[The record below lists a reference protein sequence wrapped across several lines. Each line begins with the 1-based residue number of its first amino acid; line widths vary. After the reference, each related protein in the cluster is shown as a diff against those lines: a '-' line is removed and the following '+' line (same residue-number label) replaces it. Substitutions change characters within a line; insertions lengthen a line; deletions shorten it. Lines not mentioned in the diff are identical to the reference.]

1 LSGATAPCQNRHIE
15 PIREDR
21 PMKAQSSLRLPLFLA
36 LTGALA
42 LAGCAHAPQP
52 PTAAAAPGP
61 VAGAPAAAAPAW
73 QLEWAR
79 GATFYEIFVRSFA
92 DSDGDGVGD
101 LRGLTAKLDYLN
113 DGDPATTADLG
124 VEALWLMPI
133 FASPSYHG
141 YDTTDY
147 RAINPDY
154 GTMDDFLAF
163 IAAAHARG
171 IKVVVDLVINHTS
184 DRHPWFVE
192 SASSLTS
199 AKRDWYVWSATDPG
213 WMQPWGGGPSWHEKN
228 GAYYYGIFWSG
239 MPDLNMLK
247 PEVRS
252 EVESI
257 ADYWLERGVD
267 GFRLDAARHI
277 VADGPGEAQ
286 NDTPETHAFWKEFS
300 AHVRAVDA
308 KALLVGENWTTSEKI
323 APYYGSTVAVAGGD
337 ELPMSFDFPLGGAIV
352 ESVQMRDG
360 SPVAET
366 LADVARLYPA
376 GVLDGT
382 FITNHDMPRVATQ
395 LGGNPAALRSAAAI
409 LLTLP
414 GTPFVYYGEEVG
426 LAGDKPDPDIRTP
439 MPWDDGE
446 AGGGF
451 TTGTPWHLFAKG
463 RAAANVA
470 AQAGDP
476 ASLLSLYRRLIH
488 LRAGSPALRHGATTV
503 LSPGAGSSPVLA
515 FVREADGE
523 RVLAVHNLGVAQAV
537 AGPWALQATA
547 AELLLAS
554 ADGASAVAAGAISV
568 TLPPGG
574 SAVWRLR

>member
-1 LSGATAPCQNRHIE
+1 MTRKLYFQL
-15 PIREDR
+15 PI
-21 PMKAQSSLRLPLFLA
+21 AVTLVASLGLI
-36 LTGALA
+36 
-42 LAGCAHAPQP
+42 GCAHAPQATP
-52 PTAAAAPGP
+52 A
-61 VAGAPAAAAPAW
+61 APAAPAAGPGW

-79 GATFYEIFVRSFA
+79 GATFYEVFVRSFA
-92 DSDGDGVGD
+92 DSDGDGIGD
-101 LRGLTAKLDYLN
+101 LRGLTARLDYLN
-113 DGDPATTADLG
+113 DGDPATTTDLG

-154 GTMDDFLAF
+154 GTLEDFQAF

-171 IKVVVDLVINHTS
+171 IRVVVDLVINHTGA
-184 DRHPWFVE
+184 DHPWFVE
-192 SASSLTS
+192 SASSPAS
-199 AKRDWYVWSATDPG
+199 PKRDWYVWRADDPG
-213 WMQPWGGGPSWHEKN
+213 WMQPWGGGPTWHEKN
-228 GAYYYGIFWSG
+228 GTFFYGIFWSG
-239 MPDLNMLK
+239 MPDLNFAN
-247 PEVRS
+247 PAVRS

-277 VADGPGEAQ
+277 VADGPGDLQ
-286 NDTPETHAFWKEFS
+286 NDTPETHAFWREFA
-300 AHVRAVDA
+300 AHVRSVDP
-308 KALLVGENWTTSEKI
+308 KALLVGENWTTNEKI

-337 ELPMSFDFPLGGAIV
+337 ELPMSFDFPLGSAIL
-352 ESVQMRDG
+352 ESVQMHDG

-366 LADVARLYPA
+366 LAGVARLYPA

-395 LGGNPAALRSAAAI
+395 LNGTTAALRSAAAI

-426 LAGDKPDPDIRTP
+426 LVGNKPDPDIRTP
-439 MPWDDGE
+439 MPWNDSE

-451 TTGTPWHLFAKG
+451 TTGTPWRPFARG
-463 RAAANVA
+463 RATANVA

-488 LRAGSPALRHGATTV
+488 LRAGSPALRRGAITV
-503 LSPGAGSSPVLA
+503 LSPGAASSSVLA

-523 RVLAVHNLGVAQAV
+523 RVLVVHNLGNNEAV
-537 AGPWALQATA
+537 AGPWELPATSL
-547 AELLLAS
+547 EPIFAS
-554 ADGASAVAAGAISV
+554 VDGASAKATGTVSVAVPA
-568 TLPPGG
+568 GG
-574 SAVWRLR
+574 SAIWRLR

>member
-1 LSGATAPCQNRHIE
+1 MTRKLYFQL
-15 PIREDR
+15 PI
-21 PMKAQSSLRLPLFLA
+21 AVTLVASLGLI
-36 LTGALA
+36 
-42 LAGCAHAPQP
+42 GCAHAPQATP
-52 PTAAAAPGP
+52 A
-61 VAGAPAAAAPAW
+61 APAAPAAGPGW

-79 GATFYEIFVRSFA
+79 GATFYEVFVRSFA
-92 DSDGDGVGD
+92 DSDGDGIGD
-101 LRGLTAKLDYLN
+101 LRGLTARLDYLN
-113 DGDPATTADLG
+113 DGDPATTTDLG

-154 GTMDDFLAF
+154 GTLEDFQAF

-171 IKVVVDLVINHTS
+171 IRVVVDLVINHTGA
-184 DRHPWFVE
+184 DHPWFVE
-192 SASSLTS
+192 SASSPAS
-199 AKRDWYVWSATDPG
+199 PKRDWYVWRADDPG
-213 WMQPWGGGPSWHEKN
+213 WMQPWGGGPTWHEKN
-228 GAYYYGIFWSG
+228 GTFFYGIFWSG
-239 MPDLNMLK
+239 MPDLNFAN
-247 PEVRS
+247 PAVRS

-277 VADGPGEAQ
+277 VADGPGDLQ
-286 NDTPETHAFWKEFS
+286 NDTPETHAFWREFA
-300 AHVRAVDA
+300 AHVRSVDP
-308 KALLVGENWTTSEKI
+308 KALLVGENWTTNEKI

-337 ELPMSFDFPLGGAIV
+337 ELPMSFDFPLGSAIL
-352 ESVQMRDG
+352 ESVQMHDG

-366 LADVARLYPA
+366 LAGVARLYPA

-395 LGGNPAALRSAAAI
+395 LNGTTAALRSAAAI

-426 LAGDKPDPDIRTP
+426 LVGNKPDPDIRTP
-439 MPWDDGE
+439 MPWNDSE

-451 TTGTPWHLFAKG
+451 TTGTPWRPFARG
-463 RAAANVA
+463 RATANVA

-488 LRAGSPALRHGATTV
+488 LRAGSPALRRGAITV
-503 LSPGAGSSPVLA
+503 LSPGAASSPVLA
-515 FVREADGE
+515 FVREADSE
-523 RVLAVHNLGVAQAV
+523 RVLVVHNLGNNEAV
-537 AGPWALQATA
+537 AGPWELPATSL
-547 AELLLAS
+547 EPIFAS
-554 ADGASAVAAGAISV
+554 VDGASAKATGTVSVAVPA
-568 TLPPGG
+568 GG
-574 SAVWRLR
+574 SAIWRLR

>member
-1 LSGATAPCQNRHIE
+1 MTRKLYFQL
-15 PIREDR
+15 PI
-21 PMKAQSSLRLPLFLA
+21 AVTLVASLGLI
-36 LTGALA
+36 
-42 LAGCAHAPQP
+42 GCAHAPQATP
-52 PTAAAAPGP
+52 A
-61 VAGAPAAAAPAW
+61 APAAPAAGPGW

-79 GATFYEIFVRSFA
+79 GATFYEVFVRSFA
-92 DSDGDGVGD
+92 DSDGDGIGD
-101 LRGLTAKLDYLN
+101 LRGLTARLDYLN
-113 DGDPATTADLG
+113 DGDPATTTDLG

-154 GTMDDFLAF
+154 GTLEDFQAF

-171 IKVVVDLVINHTS
+171 IRVVVDLVINHTGA
-184 DRHPWFVE
+184 DHPWFVE
-192 SASSLTS
+192 SASSPAS
-199 AKRDWYVWSATDPG
+199 PKRDWYVWRADDPG
-213 WMQPWGGGPSWHEKN
+213 WMQPWGGGPTWHEKN
-228 GAYYYGIFWSG
+228 GTFFYGIFWSG
-239 MPDLNMLK
+239 MPDLNFAN
-247 PEVRS
+247 PAVRS

-277 VADGPGEAQ
+277 VADGPGDLQ
-286 NDTPETHAFWKEFS
+286 NDTPETHAFWREFA
-300 AHVRAVDA
+300 AHVRSVDP
-308 KALLVGENWTTSEKI
+308 KALLVGENWTTNEKI

-337 ELPMSFDFPLGGAIV
+337 ELPMSFDFPLGSAIL
-352 ESVQMRDG
+352 ESVQMHDG

-366 LADVARLYPA
+366 LAGVARLYPA

-395 LGGNPAALRSAAAI
+395 LNGTTAALRSAAAI

-426 LAGDKPDPDIRTP
+426 LVGNKPDPDIRTP
-439 MPWDDGE
+439 MPWNDSE

-451 TTGTPWHLFAKG
+451 TTGTPWRPFARG
-463 RAAANVA
+463 RATANVA

-488 LRAGSPALRHGATTV
+488 LRAGSPALRQGAITV
-503 LSPGAGSSPVLA
+503 LSPGAASSPVLA
-515 FVREADGE
+515 FVREADSE
-523 RVLAVHNLGVAQAV
+523 RVLVVHNLGNNEAV
-537 AGPWALQATA
+537 AGPWELPATSL
-547 AELLLAS
+547 EPIFAS
-554 ADGASAVAAGAISV
+554 VDGASAKATGTVSVAVPA
-568 TLPPGG
+568 GG
-574 SAVWRLR
+574 SAIWRLR

>member
-1 LSGATAPCQNRHIE
+1 MTRKLYFQL
-15 PIREDR
+15 PI
-21 PMKAQSSLRLPLFLA
+21 AVTLVASLGLI
-36 LTGALA
+36 
-42 LAGCAHAPQP
+42 GCAHAPQATP
-52 PTAAAAPGP
+52 A
-61 VAGAPAAAAPAW
+61 APAAPAAGPEW

-79 GATFYEIFVRSFA
+79 GATFYEVFVRSFA
-92 DSDGDGVGD
+92 DSDGDGIGD
-101 LRGLTAKLDYLN
+101 LRGLTARLDYLN
-113 DGDPATTADLG
+113 DGDPATTTDLG

-154 GTMDDFLAF
+154 GTLEDFQAF

-171 IKVVVDLVINHTS
+171 IRVVVDLVINHTGA
-184 DRHPWFVE
+184 DHPWFVE
-192 SASSLTS
+192 SASSPAS
-199 AKRDWYVWSATDPG
+199 PKRDWYVWRADDPG
-213 WMQPWGGGPSWHEKN
+213 WMQPWGGGPTWHEKN
-228 GAYYYGIFWSG
+228 GTFFYGIFWSG
-239 MPDLNMLK
+239 MPDLNFAN
-247 PEVRS
+247 PAVRS

-277 VADGPGEAQ
+277 VADGPGDLQ
-286 NDTPETHAFWKEFS
+286 NDTPETHAFWREFA
-300 AHVRAVDA
+300 AHVRSVDP
-308 KALLVGENWTTSEKI
+308 KALLVGENWTTNEKI

-337 ELPMSFDFPLGGAIV
+337 ELPMSFDFPLGSAIL
-352 ESVQMRDG
+352 ESVQMHDG

-366 LADVARLYPA
+366 LAGVARLYPA
-376 GVLDGT
+376 WVLDGT

-395 LGGNPAALRSAAAI
+395 LNGTTAALRSAAAI

-426 LAGDKPDPDIRTP
+426 LVGNKPDPDIRTP
-439 MPWDDGE
+439 MPWNDSE

-451 TTGTPWHLFAKG
+451 TTGTPWRPFARG
-463 RAAANVA
+463 RATANVA

-488 LRAGSPALRHGATTV
+488 LRAGSPALRQGAITV
-503 LSPGAGSSPVLA
+503 LSPGAASSPVLA

-523 RVLAVHNLGVAQAV
+523 RVLVVHNLGNNEAV
-537 AGPWALQATA
+537 AGPWELPATSL
-547 AELLLAS
+547 EPIFAS
-554 ADGASAVAAGAISV
+554 VDGASAKATGTVSVAVPA
-568 TLPPGG
+568 GG
-574 SAVWRLR
+574 SAIWRLR